1 MGKDDPKNTGGKGG
15 PLPPATRSA
24 SVTPGQLQEELESFR
39 EEISKALTLNITN
52 TINATLTNSIA
63 TLKDSFDLKVNDLQ
77 ESVKSLQYEF
87 DSYKAISDSNILALK
102 KRIFE
107 LENFTKAQ
115 VIYNNTKEQRGRNR
129 TFRLHGRKTAK
140 FNSRQSMKDTYDLV
154 ILPAFEKAVIA
165 GDLESVPTLRECGEY
180 GHPLK
185 ARDDGSVPS
194 IIFKFISRHL
204 FNIFLHH
211 SRDVTDELNKSLPD
225 SNKLR
230 VGRDLSYLNRK
241 TMSTLFRHNMVK
253 NCRLSGTVVQY
264 CLKSDEQVW
273 IPVLIFWPT

>member
-115 VIYNNTKEQRGRNR
+115 VIYNNTKEQRGR
-129 TFRLHGRKTAK
+129 L
-140 FNSRQSMKDTYDLV
+140 
-154 ILPAFEKAVIA
+154 
-165 GDLESVPTLRECGEY
+165 
-180 GHPLK
+180 
-185 ARDDGSVPS
+185 
-194 IIFKFISRHL
+194 
-204 FNIFLHH
+204 
-211 SRDVTDELNKSLPD
+211 
-225 SNKLR
+225 
-230 VGRDLSYLNRK
+230 
-241 TMSTLFRHNMVK
+241 
-253 NCRLSGTVVQY
+253 
-264 CLKSDEQVW
+264 
-273 IPVLIFWPT
+273 